1 MHSAVL
7 YSAVLYCSRKIS
19 APLNSSENSNFMKLN
34 QKCVRTIILRHKR
47 GVGTALLAKQFKV
60 TKRRIRQLLQ
70 EYRESGKTPKVVGSG
85 RKPYAK
91 HPDNLKD
98 IVCQMYLKY
107 RYGAN
112 YLASSLRNKGVR
124 VANKKVHEI
133 LLKNKM
139 AKPQPAKQKRRT
151 PWVRYERSL
160 SLSAVHM
167 DWTTYRG
174 KQCCVV
180 LDDSS
185 RKILSGIEC
194 DNATAQ
200 ASISLVQQVLDE
212 YGSIR
217 RVQEVITDRG
227 TQFYANK
234 KNRKG
239 EAQHSFGM
247 FLEQEGIKHLLCR
260 VKHPQTNGKVER
272 WFQEYKKH
280 RSHFKTFKEFIDWY
294 NHRPHGSL
302 DFDKPERVFWQRLQP
317 YTLGRFVKWT
327 RTN

>member
-1 MHSAVL
+1 
-7 YSAVLYCSRKIS
+7 
-19 APLNSSENSNFMKLN
+19 MKLN
-34 QKCVRTIILRHKR
+34 QACIEIIIRRHKR
-47 GVGTALLAKQFKV
+47 GMGTALLAEQFRV

-70 EYRESGKTPKVVGSG
+70 EYRKTGEPPKVVGSG
-85 RKPYAK
+85 RKPYAR
-91 HPDNLKD
+91 HPDNLRD
-98 IVCQMYLKY
+98 MVCQMHEKY
-107 RYGAN
+107 KFGAS
-112 YLASSLRNKGVR
+112 YLARSLRNKGVR
-124 VANKKVHEI
+124 VSNKTVHEI
-133 LLKNKM
+133 LLENKM
-139 AKPQPAKQKRRT
+139 AKHQPAKQKRKK
-151 PWVRYERSL
+151 PWVRYERDL

-167 DWTTYRG
+167 DWTTYQG

-200 ASISLVQQVLDE
+200 ASIRLVQQVLDE

-234 KNRKG
+234 KNKKG
-239 EAQHSFGM
+239 KAQHSFGM
-247 FLEQEGIKHLLCR
+247 FLEQEGIKHSLCR
-260 VKHPQTNGKVER
+260 VRHPQTNGKVER

-280 RSHFKTFKEFIDWY
+280 RHHFKTFKEFINWY

-302 DFDKPERVFWQRLQP
+302 EMNTPERAFWQRLQP
-317 YTLGRFVKWT
+317 YTLGRFLK
-327 RTN
+327 